1 LKTKYLII
9 WSKQGQL
16 ANRLIFFAHA
26 IAFASLNGFKVINL
40 TFYSYSASF
49 DFLDRD
55 YLCRYPRP
63 KNSIQLP
70 MLFRKLLYRIVF
82 FASNTFGY
90 VSNRL
95 VTFYNYSNEKEI
107 KLYTDPTC
115 FDLISNSK
123 FIFLKG
129 WMLRDYVSLAL
140 NKTLILDF
148 FALKKPI
155 KDKIISYMNRLKSES
170 TSVIGIHVR
179 RGDYK
184 NFMQGK
190 YYYSDNDYMYIMSRM
205 TYLVGDNII
214 FLICSNEKVDTTQFN
229 EYNIVPGPGNSIED
243 LYCLSLCDY
252 IIGPPSTFSLW
263 ASFVGSK
270 LLYHIEDSRK
280 PFVLNDFSIS
290 QG

>member
-1 LKTKYLII
+1 LTTRYLII

-16 ANRLIFFAHA
+16 ANRLLFFAHA
-26 IAFASLNGFKVINL
+26 LAFASCNGFKVINL
-40 TFYSYSASF
+40 TFYSYTASF

-55 YLCRYPRP
+55 YLCRYPSP
-63 KNSIQLP
+63 KNSIQFPL
-70 MLFRKLLYRIVF
+70 LLRKILYRIVF
-82 FASNTFGY
+82 IAGNTFGNC
-90 VSNRL
+90 SNRL
-95 VTFYNYSNEKEI
+95 MTFYNYSNEKEV
-107 KLYTDPTC
+107 KLYTDPSC
-115 FDLISNSK
+115 YDLISKSK

-129 WMLRDYVSLAL
+129 WMLRDYTSLAL
-140 NKTLILDF
+140 NKSLILDF
-148 FALKKPI
+148 FTLKKSV
-155 KDKIISYMNRLKSES
+155 KDKIISYMNSVKSEYRL
-170 TSVIGIHVR
+170 VIGIHVR

-205 TYLVGDNII
+205 MYLVGNNII
-214 FLICSNEKVDTTQFN
+214 FLICSNEKVDTTQF
-229 EYNIVPGPGNSIED
+229 EDYNVATGSGNPIED

-263 ASFVGSK
+263 ASFVGNK

-280 PFVLNDFSIS
+280 PFVLNDFFIS